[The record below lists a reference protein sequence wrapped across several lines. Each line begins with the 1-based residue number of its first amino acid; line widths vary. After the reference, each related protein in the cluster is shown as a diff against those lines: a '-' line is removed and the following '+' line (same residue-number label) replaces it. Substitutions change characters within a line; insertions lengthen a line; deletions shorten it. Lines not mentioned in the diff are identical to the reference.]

1 MNTADAKD
9 NNYGDLM
16 HEISEEMRQLAHVKA
31 RKSESKLLKNQQLLV
46 GTIYISKITNMKALN
61 L

>member
-46 GTIYISKITNMKALN
+46 GYHGGIFNVLPTG
-61 L
+61 